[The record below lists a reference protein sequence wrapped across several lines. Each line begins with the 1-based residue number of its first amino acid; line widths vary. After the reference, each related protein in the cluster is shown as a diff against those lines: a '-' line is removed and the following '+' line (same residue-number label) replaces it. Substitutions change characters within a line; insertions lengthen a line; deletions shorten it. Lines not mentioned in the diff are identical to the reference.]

1 MEDQD
6 QDVRAWII
14 LKLISERYDGKLWT
28 ELAQDTDQWKVLVNT
43 VMNHRAPKNLGKYFR
58 GCTNKI
64 I

>member
-6 QDVRAWII
+6 QDVGAWII
-14 LKLISERYDGKLWT
+14 LKLISETYDGKLWT
-28 ELAQDTDQWKVLVNT
+28 QLAQDTNQWKVLVNA
-43 VMNHRAPKNLGKYFR
+43 VMNLPVPKNLGKYFR